1 MLIPMTTLRAIEAGD
16 VTLAFRR
23 WDRAR
28 VKAGTR
34 LRTAVGL
41 VEVTSIEP
49 VALSRISAKDAR
61 QAGFGSRS
69 ALVEFLARRP
79 EDPIFRVGL
88 RHAGPDPRIALRG
101 AEDLSTQDSEAILG
115 RLAAMDRTS
124 KRGPW
129 TLIFLSLIAD
139 NPAVRAP
146 DLAASLGWET
156 RVFKPHVRRLKEL
169 GLTESLKIGY
179 RISPRGQAVLRSLR
193 QKPSRSPRTD

>member
-1 MLIPMTTLRAIEAGD
+1 MLIPMTILRAIEAGQ

-28 VKAGTR
+28 VKAGTK

-41 VEVTSIEP
+41 VEITSIAP
-49 VALSRISAKDAR
+49 VGVSRISAKDSGR
-61 QAGFGSRS
+61 AGYASRD
-69 ALVEFLARRP
+69 ALIEFLARRP
-79 EDPIFRVGL
+79 DDTIFRIGV
-88 RHAGPDPRIALRG
+88 RYAGTDPRIALRG
-101 AEDLSTQDSEAILG
+101 EDALSTQDSEAILR
-115 RLAAMDRTS
+115 RLAAMDRSS

-129 TLIFLSLIAD
+129 TFTFLRLIAD

-179 RISPRGQAVLRSLR
+179 RISPRGQALLRAAHNEDR
-193 QKPSRSPRTD
+193 PRPTR

>member
-1 MLIPMTTLRAIEAGD
+1 MLIPMTTLRAIEAGQ

-28 VKAGTR
+28 VKAGTK

-41 VEVTSIEP
+41 VEIASIEP
-49 VALSRISAKDAR
+49 VSISRITAKDAG
-61 QAGFGSRS
+61 QAGFASRN

-79 EDPIFRVGL
+79 DANIFKIGL
-88 RHAGPDPRIALRG
+88 RHAGPDPRIALRD
-101 AEDLSTQDSEAILG
+101 ADNLSTQDTGAVLR
-115 RLAAMDRTS
+115 RLATMDRAS
-124 KRGPW
+124 QRGPW
-129 TLIFLSLIAD
+129 TLTFLRLIAE

-179 RISPRGQAVLRSLR
+179 RLSPRGHAVLRAARDDVL
-193 QKPSRSPRTD
+193 P

>member
-1 MLIPMTTLRAIEAGD
+1 MLIPMTILRAIEAGE

-28 VKAGTR
+28 INAGTK

-41 VEVTSIEP
+41 VEITSVER
-49 VALSRISAKDAR
+49 VGVSRISAQDAR
-61 QAGFGSRS
+61 RAGFASRD
-69 ALVEFLARRP
+69 ALIKFLAQRP
-79 EDPIFRVGL
+79 DDIIFKIGL
-88 RHAGPDPRIALRG
+88 RHGGADPRIALR
-101 AEDLSTQDSEAILG
+101 AADDLSTQDSEAILR
-115 RLAAMDRTS
+115 RLAAMDRAS
-124 KRGPW
+124 MRGPW
-129 TLIFLSLIAD
+129 TLTFLRLIAE

-179 RISPRGQAVLRSLR
+179 RISPRGQAVLDAAR
-193 QKPSRSPRTD
+193 QTGA

>member
-1 MLIPMTTLRAIEAGD
+1 MLIPLATLRAIEAGQ

-28 VKAGTR
+28 ILAGTK
-34 LRTAVGL
+34 LRTTVGL
-41 VEVTSIEP
+41 VEITSVEP
-49 VALSRISAKDAR
+49 VALSRITAADAR
-61 QAGFGSRS
+61 QSGFSSRK

-79 EDPIFRVGL
+79 DDTIFKIGL
-88 RHAGPDPRIALRG
+88 RHAGPDPRVALRG
-101 AEDLSTQDSEAILG
+101 DDDLSTEDTTAILR
-115 RLAAMDRTS
+115 RLDAMDRAS

-129 TLIFLSLIAD
+129 TLIFLRLISE
-139 NPAVRAP
+139 NPGVRAP

-179 RISPRGQAVLRSLR
+179 KISPRGLAVLVKTMSVG
-193 QKPSRSPRTD
+193 